1 MKGVTKR
8 TIIEI
13 INTNMENGTVTL
25 EQYDSDL
32 TEFGID
38 SIRFIQTMVSI
49 SKNSNEKHRI
59 RIGFYPRSIQS
70 IKYPQYQYQSSKIQA
85 DKVANKVER
94 VTDTS

>member
-59 RIGFYPRSIQS
+59 
-70 IKYPQYQYQSSKIQA
+70 
-85 DKVANKVER
+85 
-94 VTDTS
+94 